1 VQARSVKDNAV
12 RRLEAMGFERVH
24 AYQPQHLFVKNGRRL
39 ERVAEPGDPWLV
51 YATAGDRCLS
61 AIGARPSDAVPVLV
75 LKATMPALGALG
87 DEIEKL
93 TGAIRAKRP
102 RP

>member
-1 VQARSVKDNAV
+1 
-12 RRLEAMGFERVH
+12 MGFERAH
-24 AYQPQHLFVKNGRRL
+24 AYQPQHLFVKNGRKL
-39 ERVAEPGDPWLV
+39 ERVAEPGDPWLIF
-51 YATAGDRCLS
+51 ATIGDRCLS
-61 AIGARPSDAVPVLV
+61 AVAAHPSDAVPVLV
-75 LKATMPALGALG
+75 LKAAMPELAALG